1 MSVLP
6 QATFS
11 WTLNIQSCIFI
22 MQKLNDSPVWKAGK
36 SGFFFFF
43 LIVDDNVSSSV
54 LYTYAPK
61 SCV

>member
-6 QATFS
+6 QVTFS

-36 SGFFFFF
+36 TGVFFF
-43 LIVDDNVSSSV
+43 LIVDNIVSSSV

-61 SCV
+61 SRV